1 VTDFQYYEPVQPV
14 ATSISPSAGSAGGGE
29 RVTITGTG
37 LGSVTAVKFGTSLS
51 TRVSNPD
58 TYVGAST
65 TEVFAAAPPGVVGTK
80 VPVVVVTLA
89 GTSKPAPVEFSY
101 VKGNPGPPVDAT
113 VKAAPGMG
121 IVSWS
126 PPLNDGGSPIIG
138 YSISAH
144 TPSYPYKTTT
154 TYSPYVNVPASARSV
169 DLAVPPFLEWTFD
182 VKARTAIG
190 YQTAV
195 TRGIEVP
202 VGDDGYVIGASDG
215 TARAYGDLGNLPAG
229 AGGTKQPSPIVAF
242 AVSPALRGYWTV
254 AADGVVSAY
263 GSSIRTYGSLAPD
276 RHRTPI
282 VTLLP
287 DSTGGG
293 YWIITAGGG
302 VFPFGDARSYGVINQ
317 ALTSPIVSAARSLD
331 GKGYWM
337 VAANGTV
344 YPFGDAQKAG
354 SLGGSH
360 SPVVSIL
367 GDPTADGYWLVTSS
381 GGVHNYGSAKA
392 LPPVSSPASPI
403 VSASVTPDGG
413 GAWLLE
419 SNGTVKAV
427 GDALFEGDL
436 AGRLEAQA
444 VSISA

>member
-1 VTDFQYYEPVQPV
+1 
-14 ATSISPSAGSAGGGE
+14 
-29 RVTITGTG
+29 
-37 LGSVTAVKFGTSLS
+37 
-51 TRVSNPD
+51 
-58 TYVGAST
+58 
-65 TEVFAAAPPGVVGTK
+65 
-80 VPVVVVTLA
+80 
-89 GTSKPAPVEFSY
+89 
-101 VKGNPGPPVDAT
+101 
-113 VKAAPGMG
+113 
-121 IVSWS
+121 
-126 PPLNDGGSPIIG
+126 
-138 YSISAH
+138 
-144 TPSYPYKTTT
+144 
-154 TYSPYVNVPASARSV
+154 
-169 DLAVPPFLEWTFD
+169 
-182 VKARTAIG
+182 
-190 YQTAV
+190 
-195 TRGIEVP
+195 
-202 VGDDGYVIGASDG
+202 
-215 TARAYGDLGNLPAG
+215 
-229 AGGTKQPSPIVAF
+229 
-242 AVSPALRGYWTV
+242 
-254 AADGVVSAY
+254 
-263 GSSIRTYGSLAPD
+263 
-276 RHRTPI
+276 
-282 VTLLP
+282 
-287 DSTGGG
+287 
-293 YWIITAGGG
+293 